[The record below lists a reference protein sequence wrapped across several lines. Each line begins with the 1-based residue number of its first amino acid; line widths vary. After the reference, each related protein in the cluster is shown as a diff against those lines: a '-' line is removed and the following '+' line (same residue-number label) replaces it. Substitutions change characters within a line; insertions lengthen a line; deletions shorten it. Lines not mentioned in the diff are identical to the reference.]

1 VTLRKNICV
10 VRQCLEFA
18 MTFTQALLGCCS
30 KRDSPDVGTLA
41 VRQTCTPSGFKSF
54 VYIVYRYY
62 LVTKVPV
69 TRLLNLNKPKQQNF
83 LFPISQVFSGV
94 VLTVYKDV
102 VNNLRTL
109 QYLRRRS
116 STLTL

>member
-1 VTLRKNICV
+1 MCV
-10 VRQCLEFA
+10 VRQCLEFTK
-18 MTFTQALLGCCS
+18 TFTQAILGRCS

-41 VRQTCTPSGFKSF
+41 VRHKCMPSGFKSF

-62 LVTKVPV
+62 LVAEVPV

-94 VLTVYKDV
+94 VLNVYKGV

-116 STLTL
+116 STLTV